1 MIYKQLLCTLIISG
15 YASIAFTHNTA
26 PEKHTIPHS
35 ISAEKL
41 NKIAIT
47 KEEAYYIFSECKQF
61 AIDDKIEA
69 EFVKDYVDVCSDEL
83 TQAFKTA
90 KYDLENKSTDIPP
103 LKSRKSSSPRAL

>member
-103 LKSRKSSSPRAL
+103 LKSRKSSSPKAL